1 MKISKKEIKEILV
14 TTEDGELVASITDE
28 GVIGKAGFKV
38 NLVIFDIKER
48 MDATMEEISKHEE
61 KLLSQEI
68 AKRLSQKGVSCEQA
82 IRILS
87 NAACEIQK
95 IPLSE
100 VNRASVIDF

>member
-1 MKISKKEIKEILV
+1 MKISKKEIEQILV
-14 TTEDGELVASITDE
+14 TTKDGELVASITDDD
-28 GVIGKAGFKV
+28 VICKSGFKV

-48 MDATMEEISKHEE
+48 MDVAMEGISKHEE

-68 AKRLSQKGVSCEQA
+68 VKRLSQKGVSCEQA

-87 NAACEIQK
+87 NAASEVHK

-100 VNRASVIDF
+100 VRRPSVIDF